1 LAFLILVQPLGSMIA
16 ACQYQSSYSLRILKM
31 PVASPVAVPV
41 ALPVTLQT
49 SAIKTMLYIFHAQHL
64 CEARMMQFLSE
75 KGVNAIQNVLRK
87 RTISH
92 KINNKF
98 SILSYFSCFLI
109 WLRWHWW

>member
-1 LAFLILVQPLGSMIA
+1 
-16 ACQYQSSYSLRILKM
+16 M

-75 KGVNAIQNVLRK
+75 KGVVSKTTQKTARSGGFFVHCWK
-87 RTISH
+87 ATIRR
-92 KINNKF
+92 IV
-98 SILSYFSCFLI
+98 
-109 WLRWHWW
+109 